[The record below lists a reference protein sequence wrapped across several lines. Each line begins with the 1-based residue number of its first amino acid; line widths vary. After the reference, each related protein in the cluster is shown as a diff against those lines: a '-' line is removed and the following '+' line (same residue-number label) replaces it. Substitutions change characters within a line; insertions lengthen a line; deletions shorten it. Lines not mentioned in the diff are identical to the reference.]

1 VADQNVITTLMPR
14 PLGLSTGGR
23 RLRQSDGQPLLVQT
37 RIASPNPGTTQETLQ
52 RSLDSGSLSQQLK
65 QLGWSI
71 ASAPARVGVRRP
83 QLKPRSSGRLLHG
96 GVRAWRSVRLPW
108 CALLPAGRVGAG
120 PVLDGRRPP
129 FPRCHRAP
137 ALLF

>member
-1 VADQNVITTLMPR
+1 MARADCAAGIARAAQSAGVADKNVITTLMPR

-37 RIASPNPGTTQETLQ
+37 RIASPHPGTTQETLQ

-71 ASAPARVGVRRP
+71 ASAPARVGVRRRGLRP
-83 QLKPRSSGRLLHG
+83 GLACCMVARGRE
-96 GVRAWRSVRLPW
+96 
-108 CALLPAGRVGAG
+108 GRV
-120 PVLDGRRPP
+120 PLP
-129 FPRCHRAP
+129 
-137 ALLF
+137 